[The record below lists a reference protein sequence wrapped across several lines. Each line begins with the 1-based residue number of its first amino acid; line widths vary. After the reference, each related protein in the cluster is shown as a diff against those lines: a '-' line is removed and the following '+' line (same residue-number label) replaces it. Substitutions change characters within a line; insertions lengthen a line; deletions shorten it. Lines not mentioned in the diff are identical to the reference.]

1 MEENEVSV
9 KKILC
14 KECNTINGAKRTH
27 CYMCG
32 NELEKNNAVEYEVKR
47 KLNKNIVSKKIRSI
61 LNILMLIIMLIIGY
75 LLLSEGLSYEIPSR
89 EINTYETRNYVGGD
103 AYNYIIEASIRGGEI
118 AGATMAKSIY
128 ICSGIVI
135 MSIALILLEI
145 VRKYIHSNIKK

>member
-32 NELEKNNAVEYEVKR
+32 NELEKNNAVEYEAKR

-61 LNILMLIIMLIIGY
+61 LSILMLIIGG
-75 LLLSEGLSYEIPSR
+75 LLLLKGLSYEIPSR
-89 EINTYETRNYVGGD
+89 EFNTYETEKYVGGD
-103 AYNYIIEASIRGGEI
+103 AYNYTIEASIRGGEI
-118 AGATMAKSIY
+118 AGTTMAKSIY

-135 MSIALILLEI
+135 MSIALIPIIIIGKL
-145 VRKYIHSNIKK
+145 